1 MFHFAKKKTKKIFMN
16 IYLIVLCEH
25 IVWCRNTQKN
35 YNFDQFKQM
44 SFMQRKNFFLYTTQ
58 YF

>member
-1 MFHFAKKKTKKIFMN
+1 MN

-25 IVWCRNTQKN
+25 IVWCRNIQKK

-44 SFMQRKNFFLYTTQ
+44 SFMQRKIFFLYTSQ